1 MLTAWRGVTGMVVY
15 WDLAALV
22 NGAADYLLLLSAARL
37 AGRTVPR
44 LRLLG
49 AAAFGAAYAVLRLVL
64 PCSPW
69 LTAAAFVGMAL
80 LAFRGT
86 GRAFKL
92 GLLTLLLSC
101 ALGGGVLL
109 LGQCCGTLE
118 RVARGVIF
126 AQLPWGV
133 LLGAMGVTYLL
144 LSTVFCGGAR
154 HDGGEL
160 LRVRLTRGGKT
171 VTLRLLHD
179 SGNLLTDPLTGESV
193 PVIGQSALRALLPE
207 REEGYITLSC
217 TTAGGSGTLR
227 AFYCDS
233 VRVNGRDLGRRL
245 VAVSPDIYGDSGFQG
260 VWRMEEQEGA
270 HELVQAALE

>member
-1 MLTAWRGVTGMVVY
+1 M
-15 WDLAALV
+15 
-22 NGAADYLLLLSAARL
+22 
-37 AGRTVPR
+37 
-44 LRLLG
+44 
-49 AAAFGAAYAVLRLVL
+49 
-64 PCSPW
+64 
-69 LTAAAFVGMAL
+69 
-80 LAFRGT
+80 
-86 GRAFKL
+86 
-92 GLLTLLLSC
+92 
-101 ALGGGVLL
+101 LL

-144 LSTVFCGGAR
+144 LSTVFRGGAR

-171 VTLRLLHD
+171 VALRLLHD

-193 PVIGQSALRALLPE
+193 PVIGQSALCALLPE

-217 TTAGGSGTLR
+217 TTAGGSRVLR

>member
-1 MLTAWRGVTGMVVY
+1 MVVY

-22 NGAADYLLLLSAARL
+22 NGAADYLLLLSAAR
-37 AGRTVPR
+37 ARGAD
-44 LRLLG
+44 G
-49 AAAFGAAYAVLRLVL
+49 AAAAAPRARLPSARPT
-64 PCSPW
+64 PCSGSFCRARRGW
-69 LTAAAFVGMAL
+69 NAAAFIGMAL

-86 GRAFKL
+86 GRALKL

-144 LSTVFCGGAR
+144 LSTVFRGGAR

-217 TTAGGSGTLR
+217 TTAGGSGVLR

>member
-1 MLTAWRGVTGMVVY
+1 MVVY

-69 LTAAAFVGMAL
+69 LNAAAFIGMAL

-86 GRAFKL
+86 GRALKL

-144 LSTVFCGGAR
+144 LSTVFRGGAR

-193 PVIGQSALRALLPE
+193 PVIGQSALRALA
-207 REEGYITLSC
+207 IHS
-217 TTAGGSGTLR
+217 
-227 AFYCDS
+227 
-233 VRVNGRDLGRRL
+233 RRL
-245 VAVSPDIYGDSGFQG
+245 TLGMAGSFLT
-260 VWRMEEQEGA
+260 RATM
-270 HELVQAALE
+270 

>member
-1 MLTAWRGVTGMVVY
+1 MVVY

-69 LTAAAFVGMAL
+69 LNAAAFVGMAL

-86 GRAFKL
+86 GRALKL

-118 RVARGVIF
+118 RVARARSLHSF
-126 AQLPWGV
+126 R
-133 LLGAMGVTYLL
+133 GACC
-144 LSTVFCGGAR
+144 SAR
-154 HDGGEL
+154 W
-160 LRVRLTRGGKT
+160 
-171 VTLRLLHD
+171 
-179 SGNLLTDPLTGESV
+179 
-193 PVIGQSALRALLPE
+193 A
-207 REEGYITLSC
+207 
-217 TTAGGSGTLR
+217 
-227 AFYCDS
+227 
-233 VRVNGRDLGRRL
+233 
-245 VAVSPDIYGDSGFQG
+245 
-260 VWRMEEQEGA
+260 
-270 HELVQAALE
+270 

>member
-1 MLTAWRGVTGMVVY
+1 MVVY

-86 GRAFKL
+86 GRALKL

-144 LSTVFCGGAR
+144 LSTVFRGGAR

-160 LRVRLTRGGKT
+160 LRVRLTHGGKT

-217 TTAGGSGTLR
+217 TTAGGSRVLR

-260 VWRMEEQEGA
+260 VWRMEDQEGA

>member
-1 MLTAWRGVTGMVVY
+1 MVVY

-64 PCSPW
+64 LCSPW
-69 LTAAAFVGMAL
+69 LNAAAFVGMAL

-86 GRAFKL
+86 GRALKL
-92 GLLTLLLSC
+92 GLLTLLLAC

-109 LGQCCGTLE
+109 LGQCCGSLG
-118 RVARGVIF
+118 RIARGVIF

-144 LSTVFCGGAR
+144 LSTVFRGGAQ

-160 LRVRLTRGGKT
+160 LRVRLTHGGKT

-217 TTAGGSGTLR
+217 TTAGGSRVLR

-270 HELVQAALE
+270 HELVQAALG